1 MVERDRELRARGGD
15 EAGGGTG
22 SNVWESIK
30 FTTIG
35 RDPSIFE
42 DVMNEA
48 QQLATSKNLNHT
60 TIYTSWGHQGWK
72 PFGNPRNKRELG
84 SVILDAGVT
93 ESITNDIYEFLTTKQ
108 WYSDRG
114 IPYRRGYLLYG
125 EPGSGK
131 SSFVTAIAG
140 HIGYDICVMSL
151 AQPGLT
157 DDHLAISM
165 INVPEKSLILFEDI
179 DCLFYDR
186 AKQQNIDDNIAQK
199 GGISSVRENQHNYM
213 SFSGFLNALDG
224 VHAGEERIVFMTTN
238 YVKQLDQAL
247 IRPGRIDMMQYFGNA
262 TRHQIEQMFYRFYPE
277 VQEMGMGGYKERID
291 EFVDTLTDKGISM
304 AELQEYFLL
313 HKTDMETAFSDAEL
327 FVNTLLSSPRRR
339 QSDNMINHDV
349 SSVPQG
355 DILQGI
361 EKVVN
366 DS

>member
-15 EAGGGTG
+15 GDGQSGTG

-35 RDPSIFE
+35 RDPAIFE
-42 DVMNEA
+42 DIMNEA
-48 QQLATSKNLNHT
+48 QILATNKDLDYT

-72 PFGNPRNKRELG
+72 PFGNPRRKRDIN
-84 SVILDAGVT
+84 SVILDEGIT
-93 ESITNDIYEFLTTKQ
+93 DHITNDIYEFLVRKQ
-108 WYSDRG
+108 WYFERG

-186 AKQQNIDDNIAQK
+186 TQQNNIDNNIAQK
-199 GGISSVRENQHNYM
+199 GGI
-213 SFSGFLNALDG
+213 L
-224 VHAGEERIVFMTTN
+224 
-238 YVKQLDQAL
+238 
-247 IRPGRIDMMQYFGNA
+247 
-262 TRHQIEQMFYRFYPE
+262 
-277 VQEMGMGGYKERID
+277 
-291 EFVDTLTDKGISM
+291 
-304 AELQEYFLL
+304 
-313 HKTDMETAFSDAEL
+313 
-327 FVNTLLSSPRRR
+327 
-339 QSDNMINHDV
+339 
-349 SSVPQG
+349 
-355 DILQGI
+355 
-361 EKVVN
+361 
-366 DS
+366 